1 MDEER
6 ECGHDGVLA
15 GEIVG
20 NISASLLQE
29 LGIVAGDCN
38 PSEPAVREEVVLTYR
53 HKYNHIFCVTDMGDW
68 YDKLSQSFRDTAK
81 EVLAKTDIDPNV
93 RCFPKRQMK
102 RITNN
107 YSTTLGR
114 GGFSVVYKGRLD
126 DGRSV
131 AVKQYNWRTQKK
143 EFTKEVIIQSQCS
156 HKNTVRL
163 LGCCVEAAA
172 PILVT
177 EFVPNGNLS
186 DLLHGNSG
194 LLPVTLETRLQIV
207 LDVAE
212 ALLSNPSWRC
222 QNILLGDKGVA
233 KLCDFGISRL
243 LSMDSDEYTGFVI
256 GSKGYVDPVFCQTG
270 RLSQK
275 CDVYSFGVVLLELF
289 TRKKGID
296 DMKVCLAEI
305 FACAS
310 RKGDEHKLFDMDIVT
325 NENMEFL
332 QGIGRVALEC
342 IKFEVEERPE
352 MRLVLEQLLSLKRS
366 RDKSIHEM
374 LVVRKEIEVFLRGC
388 GFGRFIL
395 SKESVDDLICNMKI
409 VLKEC
414 ASGKAYIGKSRGTP
428 LMAIKMSTAVTEKW
442 KDMLGNEI
450 AVQSRIKHMNVAKLI
465 GYCLDHSDGT
475 VLIYEYGAISLYDVL
490 FGDAGKIYRPFTCD
504 LRLKIAIGA
513 AEGIA
518 HLHSLGVVHGDVSIN
533 DILLDHVSSPLVKIA
548 GYGTSGLPDID
559 KALDSLETGHGKKE
573 HDVYSFGLVL
583 LILFTRKKVSL
594 PDDLMSEPDRP
605 VLLHQEAIRGRRC
618 NHLEMIKSLAS
629 RCLT

>member
-1 MDEER
+1 MTSSEKYSMHFI
-6 ECGHDGVLA
+6 GFAHYKVQT
-15 GEIVG
+15 
-20 NISASLLQE
+20 NNKYSALNN
-29 LGIVAGDCN
+29 A
-38 PSEPAVREEVVLTYR
+38 PSSRIFR

-131 AVKQYNWRTQKK
+131 AVKQYNWRTQK

-156 HKNTVRL
+156 HKNIVRL

-194 LLPVTLETRLQIV
+194 LLPVTLETRLQIA

-212 ALLSNPSWRC
+212 ALVYMHCSQSYPILHGDVKPS
-222 QNILLGDKGVA
+222 NILLGDKGVA

-256 GSKGYVDPVFCQTG
+256 GSK
-270 RLSQK
+270 
-275 CDVYSFGVVLLELF
+275 
-289 TRKKGID
+289 
-296 DMKVCLAEI
+296 EI
-305 FACAS
+305 FA
-310 RKGDEHKLFDMDIVT
+310 
-325 NENMEFL
+325 
-332 QGIGRVALEC
+332 
-342 IKFEVEERPE
+342 
-352 MRLVLEQLLSLKRS
+352 
-366 RDKSIHEM
+366 
-374 LVVRKEIEVFLRGC
+374 
-388 GFGRFIL
+388 
-395 SKESVDDLICNMKI
+395 
-409 VLKEC
+409 
-414 ASGKAYIGKSRGTP
+414 
-428 LMAIKMSTAVTEKW
+428 
-442 KDMLGNEI
+442 
-450 AVQSRIKHMNVAKLI
+450 
-465 GYCLDHSDGT
+465 
-475 VLIYEYGAISLYDVL
+475 
-490 FGDAGKIYRPFTCD
+490 CD

-533 DILLDHVSSPLVKIA
+533 DILLDHVSSSLVKIA

-583 LILFTRKKVSL
+583 LTLFTWKKVSL
-594 PDDLMSEPDRP
+594 PHDLKSEPDKP

-618 NHLEMIKSLAS
+618 NHLEMIKGLAS
-629 RCLT
+629 RCLTSEATK